1 MSMSYK
7 SVALAA
13 PVAVAFFSLVAA
25 GTILPEW
32 ILYTCALVLAKG
44 LVVLGLCLL
53 LRMNLVS
60 FGQGLYYCVG
70 AYICG
75 LVAQTGINDAF
86 ALVLLAALGSGIVG
100 FVLGLFLSGYR
111 GVFFAMFNLA
121 LSMILYGVLLKSIS
135 LGGSDGVSVPAP
147 TYLGFMPETEQRLYA
162 FFVFALLI
170 ATTSSVF
177 AYVYSKSEMGLAAA
191 SMKDCEIRLEY
202 LGLSV
207 RFLVIFNIVI
217 ASTLAGIGGALVAL
231 VSGHIIPELAYW
243 TTSGEFVFIT
253 VLSGPNGIVSAF
265 GATAIFETIRLVAG
279 QYMPNSWQLL
289 LGSFLLL
296 SILFM
301 PNGISAIFRRAKP
314 KQSSALEEEAQNG

>member
-1 MSMSYK
+1 MLSMHRN
-7 SVALAA
+7 VALGALA
-13 PVAVAFFSLVAA
+13 LTTALAVGGALV
-25 GTILPEW
+25 PEW

-60 FGQGLYYCVG
+60 FGQGLFYCAG

-75 LVAQTGINDAF
+75 LISQSGISDAF
-86 ALVLLAALGSGIVG
+86 FLTLLAALGSALVG
-100 FVLGLFLSGYR
+100 LVVGLFLSAYR
-111 GVFFAMFNLA
+111 SVFFAMFNLA

-135 LGGSDGVSVPAP
+135 LGGSDGVGVAAP
-147 TYLGFMPETEQRLYA
+147 SYLGYTPDDELRLYI
-162 FFVFALLI
+162 FFVFALVI
-170 ATTSSVF
+170 ACASGLFTFFYT
-177 AYVYSKSEMGLAAA
+177 KSEMGLASA
-191 SMKDCEIRLEY
+191 SVKDCEIRLEY

-207 RFLVIFNIVI
+207 RYLITFNFVI
-217 ASTLAGIGGALVAL
+217 ASALAGIGGALVAL

-253 VLSGPNGIVSAF
+253 VLSGPNGILSAF
-265 GATAIFETIRLVAG
+265 GATAVFETIRLVAG
-279 QYMPNSWQLL
+279 QNMPNSWQIL

-301 PNGISAIFRRAKP
+301 PNGISGLFRRSK
-314 KQSSALEEEAQNG
+314 KQRPNVVEEGVNND

>member
-1 MSMSYK
+1 MLSLQRN
-7 SVALAA
+7 VALGALA
-13 PVAVAFFSLVAA
+13 LTIALAVLGAFV
-25 GTILPEW
+25 PEW

-60 FGQGLYYCVG
+60 FGQGLYYCAG

-75 LVAQTGINDAF
+75 LVSQMGISDAF
-86 ALVLLAALGSGIVG
+86 FLTFLAALGSAVVG
-100 FVLGLFLSGYR
+100 LILGLFLSGYR
-111 GVFFAMFNLA
+111 SVFFAMFNLA

-135 LGGSDGVSVPAP
+135 LGGSDGVGVAAP
-147 TYLGFMPETEQRLYA
+147 TYLGYAPDGEMRLYV
-162 FFVFALLI
+162 FFVFAL
-170 ATTSSVF
+170 AVAGASSVF
-177 AYVYSKSEMGLAAA
+177 AFLYTKSEMGLASA
-191 SMKDCEIRLEY
+191 SVKDCEIRLEY

-207 RFLVIFNIVI
+207 RYLIIFNFVI
-217 ASTLAGIGGALVAL
+217 ASTLAGIGGALVAM

-253 VLSGPNGIVSAF
+253 VLSGPNGILSAF
-265 GATAIFETIRLVAG
+265 GATAVFETIRLVAG
-279 QYMPNSWQLL
+279 QNMPNSWQML

-301 PNGISAIFRRAKP
+301 PNGISGLFRRAKAP
-314 KQSSALEEEAQNG
+314 KPDAVGEGINND

>member
-1 MSMSYK
+1 MSQN
-7 SVALAA
+7 
-13 PVAVAFFSLVAA
+13 
-25 GTILPEW
+25 TILRGAGGAICVLAGAGYLVPEW
-32 ILYTCALVLAKG
+32 ILYTGALVLAKG

-60 FGQGLYYCVG
+60 FGQGLYYCAG

-75 LVAQTGINDAF
+75 LISQAGISDAF
-86 ALVLLAALGSGIVG
+86 LLVVLAAAGSALTGLFI
-100 FVLGLFLSGYR
+100 GLFLSAYR

-121 LSMILYGVLLKSIS
+121 LSMILYGVLLKSVS
-135 LGGSDGVSVPAP
+135 LGGSDGVGVAAP
-147 TYLGFMPETEQRLYA
+147 TYLGFAPGTGMRLYV
-162 FFVFALLI
+162 FYVFALAVAAVACL
-170 ATTSSVF
+170 F
-177 AYVYSKSEMGLAAA
+177 AYVYSKSEMGLASA
-191 SMKDCEIRLEY
+191 SVKDCEIRLEY

-207 RFLVIFNIVI
+207 RYLVICNFVI
-217 ASTLAGIGGALVAL
+217 ASTLAGIGGALVAM

-253 VLSGPNGIVSAF
+253 VLSGPNGILSAF

-279 QYMPNSWQLL
+279 QYMPNSWQFL

-301 PNGISAIFRRAKP
+301 PNGISAMAGRLTSKRTAAPAKEVP
-314 KQSSALEEEAQNG
+314 DV